1 VLRAVV
7 HGGKE
12 GLGPLHEIFV
22 VWAVEGLDCIS
33 F

>member
-1 VLRAVV
+1 MLSAVIC
-7 HGGKE
+7 GSRE

-22 VWAVEGLDCIS
+22 IWAVEGLDCIS

>member
-1 VLRAVV
+1 MCLGHWFMAA
-7 HGGKE
+7 E

-22 VWAVEGLDCIS
+22 AWAVEGLDYIS